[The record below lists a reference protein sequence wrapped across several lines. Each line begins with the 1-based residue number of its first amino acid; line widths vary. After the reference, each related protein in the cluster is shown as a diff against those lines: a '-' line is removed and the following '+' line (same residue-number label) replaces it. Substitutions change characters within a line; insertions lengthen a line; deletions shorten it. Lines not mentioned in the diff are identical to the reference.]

1 MNNHTLKFKNMNCY
15 ECAGKI
21 KNELLKLN
29 YISKVDI
36 DVLTQNLT
44 LEFKDNLNINQ
55 KLQEIMQL
63 CIKIEPDMS
72 FNTSKHLNETKN
84 KINYLE
90 SISFSI
96 GIILFIV
103 SFFLKESE
111 LPQTTHQTLIFKFYV
126 CFASYLLIGFNILK
140 KAVTNIKRGIIFDE
154 NTLMMIATIGALI
167 IGEFQEAVA
176 VMIFSR
182 VGEFIQ
188 NRAINKSRSSIS
200 NLMDIRP
207 DTANLEINDSIKI
220 VDPGEV
226 KIGDIIIVKPGEK
239 IPLDG
244 EIIQGISQLDT
255 KALTGEFLSKEVKT
269 GDKVISGCINI
280 TSLIKIR
287 VESEFKNSTVS
298 RILNLV
304 ESANSKKSNTE
315 NFITKFSKIYTPIVI
330 IIALIISIIPP
341 IILGYNTLS
350 EWIYRALIFLVISCP
365 CALVISIPLSF
376 FSGIGVASKNGI
388 LIKGSNYLEALN
400 NLSTIIFDKTGT
412 LTEGKFFI
420 TKVVPKNC
428 ETDELIKYSAM
439 AESFSNH
446 PIAKSI
452 VDYYNK
458 TIDQSKI
465 SEFKEIPGYGISI
478 CIDNDVII
486 SGNKKMMDKFNIN
499 VEFIDEAGTK
509 VYVAKNNTYLG
520 CILISDKIKQNSC
533 KTISELKKMNINN
546 LAMLTGDNVKTAQ
559 AIADTLKITKVY
571 SELLPDQKVKYVEE
585 LISNKTP
592 KSTLAFIGD
601 GINDAPS
608 LAIAD
613 IGISMGGIGSDAAI
627 EASDIVL
634 IDDDP
639 YKIIKAIKIAKQT
652 RIIAMQNIVLSL
664 TVKILVIVL
673 GALGLSSMWAAIL
686 SDVGVSLIVIL
697 NSVRILKKEI
707 I

>member
-21 KNELLKLN
+21 KNELLKLS

-36 DVLTQNLT
+36 DVLTQNLN
-44 LEFKDNLNINQ
+44 LEFKDTLNISQ
-55 KLQEIMQL
+55 KLQEIMEL
-63 CIKIEPDMS
+63 CIQIEPDMS
-72 FNTSKHLNETKN
+72 FNTSNHLNESKN
-84 KINYLE
+84 KINSLE
-90 SISFSI
+90 LISFSI
-96 GIILFIV
+96 GIILFII
-103 SFFLKESE
+103 SFFIKESE
-111 LPQTTHQTLIFKFYV
+111 LSQDTHQTLIFKFYV

-140 KAVTNIKRGIIFDE
+140 KAVMNIKRGIIFDE
-154 NTLMMIATIGALI
+154 NALMMIATIGALI

-188 NRAINKSRSSIS
+188 DRAINKSRSSIS
-200 NLMDIRP
+200 SLMDIRP
-207 DTANLEINDSIKI
+207 DTANLETNDSIKI
-220 VDPGEV
+220 VDPSKV
-226 KIGDIIIVKPGEK
+226 KIGDIIVVKPGEK

-244 EIIQGISQLDT
+244 EIIQGVSQLDT
-255 KALTGEFLSKEVKT
+255 KALTGEFLTKEVT
-269 GDKVISGCINI
+269 IGDKVISGCINI
-280 TSLIKIR
+280 TSLIKIK

-304 ESANSKKSNTE
+304 ENANSKKSNTE
-315 NFITKFSKIYTPIVI
+315 NFITKFSKIYTPTVI
-330 IIALIISIIPP
+330 IIAFIISTIPP

-388 LIKGSNYLEALN
+388 LIKASNHLEALN
-400 NLSTIIFDKTGT
+400 NLSTIVFDKTGT

-420 TKVVPKNC
+420 TKVIPKNC
-428 ETDELIKYSAM
+428 EIDELIKYSVM

-452 VDYYNK
+452 IDYYNK
-458 TIDQSKI
+458 PIDKLKI
-465 SEFKEIPGYGISI
+465 YKFEEIPGYGISI
-478 CIDNDVII
+478 CIDNDIII

-499 VEFIDEAGTK
+499 VDFIDESGTK

-520 CILISDKIKQNSC
+520 CILISDKIKQNSS
-533 KTISELKKMNINN
+533 KTIFELKKMNINN
-546 LAMLTGDNVKTAQ
+546 LAMLTGDNNKTAQ

-585 LISNKTP
+585 LLSNKPP

-608 LAIAD
+608 LAMAD
-613 IGISMGGIGSDAAI
+613 IGISMGSIGSDAAI

-639 YKIIKAIKIAKQT
+639 YKIVKAIKIAKQT
-652 RIIAMQNIVLSL
+652 RTIAMQNIVLSL
-664 TVKILVIVL
+664 TVKILVIIL
-673 GALGLSSMWAAIL
+673 GALGLSSMWTAIL
-686 SDVGVSLIVIL
+686 SDVGISLIVIL
-697 NSVRILKKEI
+697 NSVRILKNEI
-707 I
+707 

>member
-21 KNELLKLN
+21 KNELLKLS

-36 DVLTQNLT
+36 DVLTQNLN
-44 LEFKDNLNINQ
+44 LEFKDTSNISQ
-55 KLQEIMQL
+55 KLQEIMEL
-63 CIKIEPDMS
+63 CIQIEPDMS
-72 FNTSKHLNETKN
+72 FNTSNHLNESKN
-84 KINYLE
+84 KINSLE
-90 SISFSI
+90 LISFSI
-96 GIILFIV
+96 GIILFII
-103 SFFLKESE
+103 SFFIKESE
-111 LPQTTHQTLIFKFYV
+111 LSQDTHQTLIFKFYV

-140 KAVTNIKRGIIFDE
+140 KAVMNIKRGIIFDE

-188 NRAINKSRSSIS
+188 DRAINKSRSSIS
-200 NLMDIRP
+200 SLMDIRP
-207 DTANLEINDSIKI
+207 DTANLETNDSIKI
-220 VDPGEV
+220 VDPSKV
-226 KIGDIIIVKPGEK
+226 KIGDIIVVKPGEK

-255 KALTGEFLSKEVKT
+255 KALTGEFLTKEVT
-269 GDKVISGCINI
+269 IGDKVISGCINI
-280 TSLIKIR
+280 TSLIKIK

-304 ESANSKKSNTE
+304 ENANSKKSNTE
-315 NFITKFSKIYTPIVI
+315 NFITKFSKIYTPTVI
-330 IIALIISIIPP
+330 IIAFIISTIPP

-388 LIKGSNYLEALN
+388 LIKASNHLEALN
-400 NLSTIIFDKTGT
+400 NLSTIVFDKTGT

-420 TKVVPKNC
+420 SKVIPKNC
-428 ETDELIKYSAM
+428 EIDELIKYSVM

-452 VDYYNK
+452 IDYYNK
-458 TIDQSKI
+458 PIDKLKI
-465 SEFKEIPGYGISI
+465 YKFEEIPGYGISI
-478 CIDNDVII
+478 CIDNDIII

-499 VEFIDEAGTK
+499 VDFIDESGTK

-520 CILISDKIKQNSC
+520 CILISDKIKQNSS
-533 KTISELKKMNINN
+533 KTIFELKKMNINN
-546 LAMLTGDNVKTAQ
+546 LAMLTGDNNKTAQ

-585 LISNKTP
+585 LLSNKPP

-608 LAIAD
+608 LAMAD
-613 IGISMGGIGSDAAI
+613 IGISMGSIGSDAAI

-639 YKIIKAIKIAKQT
+639 YKIVKAIKIAKQT
-652 RIIAMQNIVLSL
+652 RTIAMQNIVLSL
-664 TVKILVIVL
+664 TVKILVIIL
-673 GALGLSSMWAAIL
+673 GALGLSSMWTAIL
-686 SDVGVSLIVIL
+686 SDVGISLIVIL
-697 NSVRILKKEI
+697 NSVRILKNEI
-707 I
+707 

>member
-21 KNELLKLN
+21 KNELLKLS

-36 DVLTQNLT
+36 DVLTQNLN
-44 LEFKDNLNINQ
+44 LEFKDTSNISQ
-55 KLQEIMQL
+55 KLQEIMEL
-63 CIKIEPDMS
+63 CIQIEPDMS
-72 FNTSKHLNETKN
+72 FNTSNHLNESKN
-84 KINYLE
+84 KINSLE
-90 SISFSI
+90 VISFSI
-96 GIILFIV
+96 GIILFII
-103 SFFLKESE
+103 SFFIKESE
-111 LPQTTHQTLIFKFYV
+111 LSQATHQTLIFKFYV

-140 KAVTNIKRGIIFDE
+140 KAVMNIKRGIIFDE
-154 NTLMMIATIGALI
+154 NALMMIATIGALI

-188 NRAINKSRSSIS
+188 DRAINKSRSSIS
-200 NLMDIRP
+200 SLMDIRP
-207 DTANLEINDSIKI
+207 DTANLETNDSIKI
-220 VDPGEV
+220 VDPSKV
-226 KIGDIIIVKPGEK
+226 KIGDIIVVKPGEK

-255 KALTGEFLSKEVKT
+255 KALTGEFLTKEVT
-269 GDKVISGCINI
+269 IGDKVISGCINI
-280 TSLIKIR
+280 TSLIKIK

-304 ESANSKKSNTE
+304 ENANSKKSNTE
-315 NFITKFSKIYTPIVI
+315 NFITKFSKIYTPTVI
-330 IIALIISIIPP
+330 IIAFIISTIPP

-388 LIKGSNYLEALN
+388 LIKASNHLEALN
-400 NLSTIIFDKTGT
+400 NLSTIVFDKTGT

-420 TKVVPKNC
+420 SKVIPKNC
-428 ETDELIKYSAM
+428 EIDELIKYSVM

-452 VDYYNK
+452 IDYYNK
-458 TIDQSKI
+458 PIDKLKI
-465 SEFKEIPGYGISI
+465 YKFEEIPGYGISI
-478 CIDNDVII
+478 CIDNDIII

-499 VEFIDEAGTK
+499 VDFIDESGTK

-520 CILISDKIKQNSC
+520 CILISDKIKQNSS
-533 KTISELKKMNINN
+533 KTIFELKKMNINN
-546 LAMLTGDNVKTAQ
+546 LAMLTGDNNKTAQ

-585 LISNKTP
+585 LLSNKPP

-608 LAIAD
+608 LAMAD
-613 IGISMGGIGSDAAI
+613 IGISMGSIGSDAVI

-639 YKIIKAIKIAKQT
+639 YKIVKAIKIAKQT
-652 RIIAMQNIVLSL
+652 RTIAMQNIVLSL
-664 TVKILVIVL
+664 TVKILVIIL
-673 GALGLSSMWAAIL
+673 GALGLSSMWTAIL
-686 SDVGVSLIVIL
+686 SDVGISLIVIL
-697 NSVRILKKEI
+697 NSVRILKNEI
-707 I
+707 

>member
-21 KNELLKLN
+21 KNELLKLS

-36 DVLTQNLT
+36 DVLTQNLN
-44 LEFKDNLNINQ
+44 LEFKDTSNISQ
-55 KLQEIMQL
+55 KLQEIMEL
-63 CIKIEPDMS
+63 CIQIEPDMS
-72 FNTSKHLNETKN
+72 FNTSNHLNESKN
-84 KINYLE
+84 KINSLE
-90 SISFSI
+90 VISFSI
-96 GIILFIV
+96 GIILFII
-103 SFFLKESE
+103 SFFIKESE
-111 LPQTTHQTLIFKFYV
+111 LSQATHQTLIFKFYV

-140 KAVTNIKRGIIFDE
+140 KAVMNIKRGIIFDE
-154 NTLMMIATIGALI
+154 NALMMIATIGALI

-188 NRAINKSRSSIS
+188 DRAINKSRSSIS
-200 NLMDIRP
+200 SLMDIRP
-207 DTANLEINDSIKI
+207 DTANLETNDSIKI
-220 VDPGEV
+220 VDPSKV
-226 KIGDIIIVKPGEK
+226 KIGDIIVVKPGEK

-255 KALTGEFLSKEVKT
+255 KALTGEFLTKEVT
-269 GDKVISGCINI
+269 IGDKVISGCINI
-280 TSLIKIR
+280 TSLIKIK

-304 ESANSKKSNTE
+304 ENANSKKSNTE
-315 NFITKFSKIYTPIVI
+315 NFITKFSKIYTPTVI
-330 IIALIISIIPP
+330 IIAFIISTIPP

-388 LIKGSNYLEALN
+388 LIKASNHLEALN
-400 NLSTIIFDKTGT
+400 NLSTIVFDKTGT

-420 TKVVPKNC
+420 SKVIPKNC
-428 ETDELIKYSAM
+428 EIDELIKYSVM

-452 VDYYNK
+452 IDYYNK
-458 TIDQSKI
+458 PIDKLKI
-465 SEFKEIPGYGISI
+465 YKFEEIPGYGISI
-478 CIDNDVII
+478 CIDNDIII

-499 VEFIDEAGTK
+499 VDFIDESGTK

-520 CILISDKIKQNSC
+520 CILISDKIKQNSS
-533 KTISELKKMNINN
+533 KTIFELKKMNINN
-546 LAMLTGDNVKTAQ
+546 LAMLTGDNNKTAQ

-585 LISNKTP
+585 LLSNKPP

-608 LAIAD
+608 LAMAD
-613 IGISMGGIGSDAAI
+613 IGISMGSIGSDAAI

-639 YKIIKAIKIAKQT
+639 YKIVKAIKIAKQT
-652 RIIAMQNIVLSL
+652 RTIAMQNIVLSL
-664 TVKILVIVL
+664 TVKILVIIL
-673 GALGLSSMWAAIL
+673 GALGLSSMWTAIL
-686 SDVGVSLIVIL
+686 SDVGISLIVIL
-697 NSVRILKKEI
+697 NSVRILKNEI
-707 I
+707 

>member
-21 KNELLKLN
+21 KNELLKLS

-36 DVLTQNLT
+36 DVLTQNLN
-44 LEFKDNLNINQ
+44 LEFKDTSNISQ
-55 KLQEIMQL
+55 KLQEIMEL
-63 CIKIEPDMS
+63 CIQIEPDMS
-72 FNTSKHLNETKN
+72 FNTSNHLNESKN
-84 KINYLE
+84 KINSLE
-90 SISFSI
+90 LISFSI
-96 GIILFIV
+96 GIILFII
-103 SFFLKESE
+103 SFFIKESE
-111 LPQTTHQTLIFKFYV
+111 LSQDTHQTLIFKFYV

-140 KAVTNIKRGIIFDE
+140 KAVMNIKRGIIFDE
-154 NTLMMIATIGALI
+154 NALMMIATIGALI

-188 NRAINKSRSSIS
+188 DRAINKSRSSIS
-200 NLMDIRP
+200 SLMDIRP
-207 DTANLEINDSIKI
+207 DTANLETNDSIKI
-220 VDPGEV
+220 VDPSKV
-226 KIGDIIIVKPGEK
+226 KIGDIIVVKPGEK

-244 EIIQGISQLDT
+244 EIIQGVSQLDT
-255 KALTGEFLSKEVKT
+255 KALTGEFLTKEVT
-269 GDKVISGCINI
+269 IGDKVISGCINI
-280 TSLIKIR
+280 TSLIKIK

-304 ESANSKKSNTE
+304 ENANSKKSNTE
-315 NFITKFSKIYTPIVI
+315 NFITKFSKIYTPTVI
-330 IIALIISIIPP
+330 IIAFIISTIPP

-388 LIKGSNYLEALN
+388 LIKASNHLEALN
-400 NLSTIIFDKTGT
+400 NLSTIVFDKTGT

-420 TKVVPKNC
+420 TKVIPKNC
-428 ETDELIKYSAM
+428 EIDELIKYSVM

-452 VDYYNK
+452 IDYYNK
-458 TIDQSKI
+458 PIDKLKI
-465 SEFKEIPGYGISI
+465 YKFEEIPGYGISI
-478 CIDNDVII
+478 CIDNDIII

-499 VEFIDEAGTK
+499 VDFIDESGTK

-520 CILISDKIKQNSC
+520 CILISDKIKQNSS
-533 KTISELKKMNINN
+533 KTIFELKKMNINN
-546 LAMLTGDNVKTAQ
+546 LAMLTGDNNKTAQ

-585 LISNKTP
+585 LLSNKPP

-608 LAIAD
+608 LAMAD
-613 IGISMGGIGSDAAI
+613 IGISMGSIGSDAAI

-639 YKIIKAIKIAKQT
+639 YKIVKAIKIAKQT
-652 RIIAMQNIVLSL
+652 RTIAMQNIVLSL
-664 TVKILVIVL
+664 TVKILVIIL
-673 GALGLSSMWAAIL
+673 GALGLSSMWTAIL
-686 SDVGVSLIVIL
+686 SDVGISLVVIL
-697 NSVRILKKEI
+697 NSVRILKNEI
-707 I
+707 

>member
-21 KNELLKLN
+21 KNELLKLS

-36 DVLTQNLT
+36 DVLTQNLN
-44 LEFKDNLNINQ
+44 LEFKDTLNINQ
-55 KLQEIMQL
+55 KLQEIMKL
-63 CIKIEPDMS
+63 CIQIEPDMS
-72 FNTSKHLNETKN
+72 FNTSNHLNESKN
-84 KINYLE
+84 KINSLE
-90 SISFSI
+90 VISFSI
-96 GIILFIV
+96 GIILFII
-103 SFFLKESE
+103 SFFIKESE
-111 LPQTTHQTLIFKFYV
+111 LSQATHQTLIFKFYV

-140 KAVTNIKRGIIFDE
+140 KAVMNIKRGIIFDE
-154 NTLMMIATIGALI
+154 NALMMIATIGALI

-188 NRAINKSRSSIS
+188 DRAINKSRSSIS
-200 NLMDIRP
+200 SLMDIRP
-207 DTANLEINDSIKI
+207 DTANLETNDSIKI
-220 VDPGEV
+220 VDPSKV
-226 KIGDIIIVKPGEK
+226 KIGDIIVVKPGEK

-255 KALTGEFLSKEVKT
+255 KALTGEFLTKEVT
-269 GDKVISGCINI
+269 IGDKVISGCINI
-280 TSLIKIR
+280 TSLIKIK

-304 ESANSKKSNTE
+304 ENANSKKSNTE
-315 NFITKFSKIYTPIVI
+315 NFITKFSKIYTPTVI
-330 IIALIISIIPP
+330 IIAFIISTIPP

-388 LIKGSNYLEALN
+388 LIKASNHLEALN
-400 NLSTIIFDKTGT
+400 NLSTIVFDKTGT

-420 TKVVPKNC
+420 TKVIPKNC
-428 ETDELIKYSAM
+428 EIDELIKYSVM

-452 VDYYNK
+452 IDYYNK
-458 TIDQSKI
+458 PIDKLKI
-465 SEFKEIPGYGISI
+465 YKFEEIPGYGISI
-478 CIDNDVII
+478 CIDNDIII

-499 VEFIDEAGTK
+499 VDFIDESGTK

-520 CILISDKIKQNSC
+520 CILISDKIKQNSS
-533 KTISELKKMNINN
+533 KTIFELKKMNINN
-546 LAMLTGDNVKTAQ
+546 LAMLTGDNNKTAQ

-585 LISNKTP
+585 LLSNKPP

-608 LAIAD
+608 LAMAD
-613 IGISMGGIGSDAAI
+613 IGISMGSIGSDAAI

-639 YKIIKAIKIAKQT
+639 YKIVKAIKIAKQT
-652 RIIAMQNIVLSL
+652 RTIAMQNIVLSL
-664 TVKILVIVL
+664 TVKILVIIL
-673 GALGLSSMWAAIL
+673 GALGLSSMWTAIL
-686 SDVGVSLIVIL
+686 SDVGISLVVIL
-697 NSVRILKKEI
+697 NSVRILKNEI
-707 I
+707 

>member
-1 MNNHTLKFKNMNCY
+1 MNYNHTLKFKNMNCY
-15 ECAGKI
+15 DCADKI
-21 KNELLKLN
+21 KTRLLKLN
-29 YISKVDI
+29 YISNVDI
-36 DVLTQNLT
+36 DVL
-44 LEFKDNLNINQ
+44 NQ
-55 KLQEIMQL
+55 KLNLEFIDDLNTQQRLEEIMEL
-63 CIKIEPDMS
+63 CVNIEPDIN
-72 FNTSKHLNETKN
+72 FVDSKNSNKSMN
-84 KINYLE
+84 KINYKQAIAFLIGVTLFV
-90 SISFSI
+90 ISF
-96 GIILFIV
+96 FITG
-103 SFFLKESE
+103 SGPL
-111 LPQTTHQTLIFKFYV
+111 KFYV
-126 CFASYLLIGFNILK
+126 CLISYLLIGFEILK
-140 KAVTNIKRGIIFDE
+140 KAIINIKKGIIFDE
-154 NTLMMIATIGALI
+154 NTLMMIATIGAFVI
-167 IGEFQEAVA
+167 KEFQEGIAVI
-176 VMIFSR
+176 IFSR

-188 NRAINKSRSSIS
+188 DIAINKSRSSIS

-207 DTANLEINDSIKI
+207 DTANLETSDSIKI
-220 VDPGEV
+220 VDPNEV
-226 KIGDIIIVKPGEK
+226 KIGDVIVVKPGEK

-244 EIIQGISQLDT
+244 EIIQGESQLDT
-255 KALTGEFLSKEVKT
+255 KALTGEFLSKEVRI

-280 TSLIKIR
+280 SSLIKIK
-287 VESEFKNSTVS
+287 VESEFKNSTIS

-304 ESANSKKSNTE
+304 ESATSKKSNTE

-330 IIALIISIIPP
+330 VIALIIAIIPP
-341 IILGYNTLS
+341 FILGYNTMS
-350 EWIYRALIFLVISCP
+350 TWIYRALIFLVISCP

-400 NLSTIIFDKTGT
+400 NLSTLVFDKTGT
-412 LTEGKFFI
+412 VTEGKFFI
-420 TKVVPKNC
+420 TKIIPEDCK
-428 ETDELIKYSAM
+428 TDELLKYAAM

-452 VDYYNK
+452 VNHYNYP
-458 TIDQSKI
+458 IDQSKI
-465 SEFKEIPGYGISI
+465 SKFEEIAGYGISI
-478 CIDNDVII
+478 CIDGDTII

-499 VEFIDEAGTK
+499 IKSTDEPGTK

-520 CILISDKIKQNSC
+520 YILISDKIKENSA
-533 KTISELKKMNINN
+533 KTITELKDMNVNK
-546 LAMLTGDNVKTAQ
+546 LVMLTGDNKKTAHY
-559 AIADTLKITKVY
+559 IAETLKIPEVY
-571 SELLPDQKVKYVEE
+571 SELLPDQKVKYVED
-585 LISNKTP
+585 LISNKPP

-639 YKIIKAIKIAKQT
+639 YKIIKAMKIAKQT
-652 RIIAMQNIVLSL
+652 RKIATQNIVLSL
-664 TVKILVIVL
+664 SVKTLVIIL

-707 I
+707 

>member
-21 KNELLKLN
+21 KNELLKLS

-36 DVLTQNLT
+36 DALTQNLN
-44 LEFKDNLNINQ
+44 LEFKDTSNISQ
-55 KLQEIMQL
+55 KLQEIMEL
-63 CIKIEPDMS
+63 CIQIEPDMS
-72 FNTSKHLNETKN
+72 FNTSNHLNESKN
-84 KINYLE
+84 KINSLE
-90 SISFSI
+90 VISFSI
-96 GIILFIV
+96 GIILFII
-103 SFFLKESE
+103 SFFIKESE
-111 LPQTTHQTLIFKFYV
+111 LSQATHQTLIFKFYV

-140 KAVTNIKRGIIFDE
+140 KAVMNIKRGIIFDE
-154 NTLMMIATIGALI
+154 NALMMIATIGALI

-188 NRAINKSRSSIS
+188 DRAINKSRSSIS
-200 NLMDIRP
+200 SLMDIRP
-207 DTANLEINDSIKI
+207 DTANLETNDSIKI
-220 VDPGEV
+220 VDPSKV
-226 KIGDIIIVKPGEK
+226 KIGDIIVVKPGEK

-255 KALTGEFLSKEVKT
+255 KALTGEFLTKEVT
-269 GDKVISGCINI
+269 IGDKVISGCINI
-280 TSLIKIR
+280 TSLIKIK

-304 ESANSKKSNTE
+304 ENANSKKSNTE
-315 NFITKFSKIYTPIVI
+315 NFITKFSKIYTPTVI
-330 IIALIISIIPP
+330 IIAFIISTIPP

-388 LIKGSNYLEALN
+388 LIKASNHLEALN
-400 NLSTIIFDKTGT
+400 NLSTIVFDKTGT

-420 TKVVPKNC
+420 SKVIPKNC
-428 ETDELIKYSAM
+428 EIDELIKYSVM

-452 VDYYNK
+452 IDYYNK
-458 TIDQSKI
+458 PIDKLKI
-465 SEFKEIPGYGISI
+465 YKFEEIPGYGISI
-478 CIDNDVII
+478 CIDNDIII

-499 VEFIDEAGTK
+499 VDFIDESGTK

-520 CILISDKIKQNSC
+520 CILISDKIKQNSS
-533 KTISELKKMNINN
+533 KTIFELKKMNINN
-546 LAMLTGDNVKTAQ
+546 LAMLTGDNNKTAQ

-585 LISNKTP
+585 LLSNKPP

-608 LAIAD
+608 LAMAD
-613 IGISMGGIGSDAAI
+613 IGISMGSIGSDAAI

-639 YKIIKAIKIAKQT
+639 YKIVKAIKIAKQT
-652 RIIAMQNIVLSL
+652 RTIAMQNIVLSL
-664 TVKILVIVL
+664 TVKILVIIL
-673 GALGLSSMWAAIL
+673 GALGLSSMWTAIL
-686 SDVGVSLIVIL
+686 SDVGISLIVIL
-697 NSVRILKKEI
+697 NSVRILKNEI
-707 I
+707 

>member
-21 KNELLKLN
+21 KNELLKLS

-36 DVLTQNLT
+36 DVLTQNLN
-44 LEFKDNLNINQ
+44 LEFKDTLNISQ
-55 KLQEIMQL
+55 KLQEIMEL
-63 CIKIEPDMS
+63 CIQIEPDMS
-72 FNTSKHLNETKN
+72 FNTSNHLNESKN
-84 KINYLE
+84 KINSLE
-90 SISFSI
+90 LISFSI
-96 GIILFIV
+96 GIILFII
-103 SFFLKESE
+103 SFFIKESE
-111 LPQTTHQTLIFKFYV
+111 LSQDTHQTLIFKFYV
-126 CFASYLLIGFNILK
+126 CFASYLLIGFNIFK
-140 KAVTNIKRGIIFDE
+140 KAVMNIKRGIIFDE
-154 NTLMMIATIGALI
+154 NALMMIATIGALI

-188 NRAINKSRSSIS
+188 DRAINKSRSSIS
-200 NLMDIRP
+200 SLMDIRP
-207 DTANLEINDSIKI
+207 DTANLETNDSIKI
-220 VDPGEV
+220 VDPSKV
-226 KIGDIIIVKPGEK
+226 KIGDIIVVKPGEK

-244 EIIQGISQLDT
+244 EIIQGVSQLDT
-255 KALTGEFLSKEVKT
+255 KALTGEFLTKEVT
-269 GDKVISGCINI
+269 IGDKVISGCINI
-280 TSLIKIR
+280 TSLIKIK

-304 ESANSKKSNTE
+304 ENANSKKSNTE
-315 NFITKFSKIYTPIVI
+315 NFITKFSKIYTPTVI
-330 IIALIISIIPP
+330 IIAFIISTIPP

-388 LIKGSNYLEALN
+388 LIKASNHLEALN
-400 NLSTIIFDKTGT
+400 NLSTIVFDKTGT

-420 TKVVPKNC
+420 TKVIPKNC
-428 ETDELIKYSAM
+428 EIDELIKYFVM

-452 VDYYNK
+452 IDYYNK
-458 TIDQSKI
+458 PIDKLKI
-465 SEFKEIPGYGISI
+465 YKFEEIPGYGISI
-478 CIDNDVII
+478 CIDNDIII

-499 VEFIDEAGTK
+499 VDFIDESGTK

-520 CILISDKIKQNSC
+520 CILISDKIKQNSS
-533 KTISELKKMNINN
+533 KTIFELKKMNINN
-546 LAMLTGDNVKTAQ
+546 LAMLTGDNNKTAQ

-585 LISNKTP
+585 LLSNKPP

-608 LAIAD
+608 LAMAD
-613 IGISMGGIGSDAAI
+613 IGISMGSIGSDAAI

-639 YKIIKAIKIAKQT
+639 YKIVKAIKIAKQT
-652 RIIAMQNIVLSL
+652 RTIAMQNIVLSL
-664 TVKILVIVL
+664 TVKILVIIL
-673 GALGLSSMWAAIL
+673 GALGLSSMWTAIL
-686 SDVGVSLIVIL
+686 SDVGISLIVIL
-697 NSVRILKKEI
+697 NSVRILKNEI
-707 I
+707 

>member
-21 KNELLKLN
+21 KNELLKLS

-36 DVLTQNLT
+36 DVLTQNLN
-44 LEFKDNLNINQ
+44 LEFKDTLNINQ
-55 KLQEIMQL
+55 KLQEIMKL
-63 CIKIEPDMS
+63 CIQIEPDMS
-72 FNTSKHLNETKN
+72 FNTSNHLNESKN
-84 KINYLE
+84 KINSLE
-90 SISFSI
+90 VISFSI
-96 GIILFIV
+96 GIILFII
-103 SFFLKESE
+103 SFFIKESE
-111 LPQTTHQTLIFKFYV
+111 LSQATHQTLIFKFYV

-140 KAVTNIKRGIIFDE
+140 KAVMNIKRGIIFDE
-154 NTLMMIATIGALI
+154 NALMMIATIGALI

-188 NRAINKSRSSIS
+188 DRAINKSRSSIS
-200 NLMDIRP
+200 SLMDIRP
-207 DTANLEINDSIKI
+207 DTANLETNDSIKI
-220 VDPGEV
+220 VDPSKV
-226 KIGDIIIVKPGEK
+226 KIGDIIVVKPGEK

-255 KALTGEFLSKEVKT
+255 KALTGEFLTKEVT
-269 GDKVISGCINI
+269 IGDKVISGCINI
-280 TSLIKIR
+280 TSLIKIK

-304 ESANSKKSNTE
+304 ENANSKKSNTE
-315 NFITKFSKIYTPIVI
+315 NFITKFSKIYTPTVI
-330 IIALIISIIPP
+330 IIAFIISTIPP

-388 LIKGSNYLEALN
+388 LIKASNHLEALN
-400 NLSTIIFDKTGT
+400 NLSTIVFDKTGT

-420 TKVVPKNC
+420 TKVIPKNC
-428 ETDELIKYSAM
+428 EIDELIKYSVM

-452 VDYYNK
+452 IDYYNK
-458 TIDQSKI
+458 PIDKLKI
-465 SEFKEIPGYGISI
+465 YKFEEIPGYGISI
-478 CIDNDVII
+478 CIDNDIII

-499 VEFIDEAGTK
+499 VDFIDESGTK

-520 CILISDKIKQNSC
+520 CILISDKIKQNSS
-533 KTISELKKMNINN
+533 KTIFELKKMNINN
-546 LAMLTGDNVKTAQ
+546 LAMLTGDNNKTAQ

-585 LISNKTP
+585 LLSNKPP

-608 LAIAD
+608 LAMAD
-613 IGISMGGIGSDAAI
+613 IGISMGSIGSDAAI

-639 YKIIKAIKIAKQT
+639 YKIVKAIKIAKQT
-652 RIIAMQNIVLSL
+652 RTIAMQNIVLSL
-664 TVKILVIVL
+664 TVKILVIIL
-673 GALGLSSMWAAIL
+673 GALGLSSMWTAIL
-686 SDVGVSLIVIL
+686 
-697 NSVRILKKEI
+697 
-707 I
+707 

>member
-21 KNELLKLN
+21 KNELLKLS

-36 DVLTQNLT
+36 DVLTQNLN
-44 LEFKDNLNINQ
+44 LEFKDTLNINQ
-55 KLQEIMQL
+55 KLQEIMKL
-63 CIKIEPDMS
+63 CIQIEPDMS
-72 FNTSKHLNETKN
+72 FNTSNHLNESKN
-84 KINYLE
+84 KINSLE
-90 SISFSI
+90 VISFSI
-96 GIILFIV
+96 GIILFII
-103 SFFLKESE
+103 SFFIKESE
-111 LPQTTHQTLIFKFYV
+111 LSQATHQTLIFKFYV

-140 KAVTNIKRGIIFDE
+140 KAVMNIKRGIIFDE
-154 NTLMMIATIGALI
+154 NALMMIATIGALI

-188 NRAINKSRSSIS
+188 DRAINKSRSSIS
-200 NLMDIRP
+200 SLMDIRP
-207 DTANLEINDSIKI
+207 DTANLETNDSIKI
-220 VDPGEV
+220 VDPSKV
-226 KIGDIIIVKPGEK
+226 KIGDIIVVKPGEK

-244 EIIQGISQLDT
+244 EIIQGVSQLDT
-255 KALTGEFLSKEVKT
+255 KALTGEFLTKEVT
-269 GDKVISGCINI
+269 IGDKVISGCINI
-280 TSLIKIR
+280 TSLIKIK

-304 ESANSKKSNTE
+304 ENANSKKSNTE
-315 NFITKFSKIYTPIVI
+315 NFITKFSKIYTPTVI
-330 IIALIISIIPP
+330 IIAFIISTIPP

-388 LIKGSNYLEALN
+388 LIKASNHLEALN
-400 NLSTIIFDKTGT
+400 NLSTIVFDKTGT

-420 TKVVPKNC
+420 TKVIPKNC
-428 ETDELIKYSAM
+428 EIDELIKYSVM

-452 VDYYNK
+452 IDYYNK
-458 TIDQSKI
+458 PIDKLKI
-465 SEFKEIPGYGISI
+465 YKFEEIPGYGISI
-478 CIDNDVII
+478 CIDNDIII

-499 VEFIDEAGTK
+499 VDFIDESGTK

-520 CILISDKIKQNSC
+520 CILISDKIKQNSS
-533 KTISELKKMNINN
+533 KTIFELKKMNINN
-546 LAMLTGDNVKTAQ
+546 LAMLTGDNNKTAQ

-585 LISNKTP
+585 LLSNKPP

-608 LAIAD
+608 LAMAD
-613 IGISMGGIGSDAAI
+613 IGISMGSIGSDAAI

-639 YKIIKAIKIAKQT
+639 YKIVKAIKIAKQT
-652 RIIAMQNIVLSL
+652 RTIAMQNIVLSL
-664 TVKILVIVL
+664 TVKILVIIL
-673 GALGLSSMWAAIL
+673 GALGLSSMWTAIL
-686 SDVGVSLIVIL
+686 SDVGISLVVIL
-697 NSVRILKKEI
+697 NSVRILKNEI
-707 I
+707 

>member
-1 MNNHTLKFKNMNCY
+1 MNCY

-21 KNELLKLN
+21 KNELLKLS

-36 DVLTQNLT
+36 DVLTQNLN
-44 LEFKDNLNINQ
+44 LEFKDTLNINQ
-55 KLQEIMQL
+55 KLQEIMKL
-63 CIKIEPDMS
+63 CIQIEPDMS
-72 FNTSKHLNETKN
+72 FNTSNHLNESKN
-84 KINYLE
+84 KINSLE
-90 SISFSI
+90 VISFSI
-96 GIILFIV
+96 GIILFII
-103 SFFLKESE
+103 SFFIKESE
-111 LPQTTHQTLIFKFYV
+111 LSQATHQTLIFKFYV

-140 KAVTNIKRGIIFDE
+140 KAVMNIKRGIIFDE
-154 NTLMMIATIGALI
+154 NALMMIATIGALI

-188 NRAINKSRSSIS
+188 DRAINKSRSSIS
-200 NLMDIRP
+200 SLMDIRP
-207 DTANLEINDSIKI
+207 DTANLETNDSIKI
-220 VDPGEV
+220 VDPSKV
-226 KIGDIIIVKPGEK
+226 KIGDIIVVKPGEK

-255 KALTGEFLSKEVKT
+255 KALTGEFLTKEVT
-269 GDKVISGCINI
+269 IGDKVISGCINI
-280 TSLIKIR
+280 TSLIKIK

-304 ESANSKKSNTE
+304 ENANSKKSNTE
-315 NFITKFSKIYTPIVI
+315 NFITKFSKIYTPTVI
-330 IIALIISIIPP
+330 IIAFIISTIPP

-388 LIKGSNYLEALN
+388 LIKASNHLEALN
-400 NLSTIIFDKTGT
+400 NLSTIVFDKTGT

-420 TKVVPKNC
+420 TKVIPKNC
-428 ETDELIKYSAM
+428 EIDELIKYSVM

-452 VDYYNK
+452 IDYYNK
-458 TIDQSKI
+458 PIDKLKI
-465 SEFKEIPGYGISI
+465 YKFEEIPGYGISI
-478 CIDNDVII
+478 CIDNDIII

-499 VEFIDEAGTK
+499 VDFIDESGTK

-520 CILISDKIKQNSC
+520 CILISDKIKQNSS
-533 KTISELKKMNINN
+533 KTIFELKKMNINN
-546 LAMLTGDNVKTAQ
+546 LAMLTGDNNKTAQ

-585 LISNKTP
+585 LLSNKPP

-608 LAIAD
+608 LAMAD
-613 IGISMGGIGSDAAI
+613 IGISMGSIGSDAAI

-639 YKIIKAIKIAKQT
+639 YKIVKAIKIAKQT
-652 RIIAMQNIVLSL
+652 RTIAMQNIVLSL
-664 TVKILVIVL
+664 TVKILVIIL
-673 GALGLSSMWAAIL
+673 GALGLSSMWTAIL
-686 SDVGVSLIVIL
+686 SDVGISLIVIL
-697 NSVRILKKEI
+697 NSVRILKNEI
-707 I
+707 

>member
-21 KNELLKLN
+21 KNELLKLS

-36 DVLTQNLT
+36 DVLTQNLN
-44 LEFKDNLNINQ
+44 LEFKDTLNINQ
-55 KLQEIMQL
+55 KLQEIMKL
-63 CIKIEPDMS
+63 CIQIEPDMS
-72 FNTSKHLNETKN
+72 FNTSNHLNESKN
-84 KINYLE
+84 KINSLE
-90 SISFSI
+90 VISFSI
-96 GIILFIV
+96 GIILFII
-103 SFFLKESE
+103 SFFIKESE
-111 LPQTTHQTLIFKFYV
+111 LSQATHQTLIFKFYV

-140 KAVTNIKRGIIFDE
+140 KAVMNIKRGIIFDE
-154 NTLMMIATIGALI
+154 NALMMIATIGALI

-188 NRAINKSRSSIS
+188 DRAINKSRSSIS
-200 NLMDIRP
+200 SLMDIRP
-207 DTANLEINDSIKI
+207 DTANLETNDSIKI
-220 VDPGEV
+220 VDPSKV
-226 KIGDIIIVKPGEK
+226 KIGDIIVVKPGEK

-255 KALTGEFLSKEVKT
+255 KALTGEFLTKEVT
-269 GDKVISGCINI
+269 IGDKVISGCINI
-280 TSLIKIR
+280 TSLIKIK

-304 ESANSKKSNTE
+304 ENANSKKSNTE
-315 NFITKFSKIYTPIVI
+315 NFITKFSKIYTPTVI
-330 IIALIISIIPP
+330 IIAFIISTIPP

-388 LIKGSNYLEALN
+388 LIKASNHLEALN
-400 NLSTIIFDKTGT
+400 NLSTIVFDKTGT

-420 TKVVPKNC
+420 SKVIPKNC
-428 ETDELIKYSAM
+428 EIDELIKYSVM

-452 VDYYNK
+452 IDYYNK
-458 TIDQSKI
+458 PIDKLKI
-465 SEFKEIPGYGISI
+465 YKFEEIPGYGISI
-478 CIDNDVII
+478 CIDNDIII

-499 VEFIDEAGTK
+499 VDFIDESGTK

-520 CILISDKIKQNSC
+520 CILISDKIKQNSS
-533 KTISELKKMNINN
+533 KTIFELKKMNINN
-546 LAMLTGDNVKTAQ
+546 LAMLTGDNNKTAQ

-585 LISNKTP
+585 LLSNKPP

-608 LAIAD
+608 LAMAD
-613 IGISMGGIGSDAAI
+613 IGISMGSIGSDAAI

-639 YKIIKAIKIAKQT
+639 YKIVKAIKIAKQT
-652 RIIAMQNIVLSL
+652 RTIAMQNIVLSL
-664 TVKILVIVL
+664 TVKILVIIL
-673 GALGLSSMWAAIL
+673 GALGLSSMWTAIL
-686 SDVGVSLIVIL
+686 SDVGISLIVIL
-697 NSVRILKKEI
+697 NSVRILKNEI
-707 I
+707 

>member
-21 KNELLKLN
+21 KNELLKLS

-36 DVLTQNLT
+36 DVLTQNLN
-44 LEFKDNLNINQ
+44 LEFKDTLNISQ
-55 KLQEIMQL
+55 KLQEIMEL
-63 CIKIEPDMS
+63 CIQIEPDMS
-72 FNTSKHLNETKN
+72 FNTSNHLNESKN
-84 KINYLE
+84 KINSLE
-90 SISFSI
+90 LISFSI
-96 GIILFIV
+96 GIILFII
-103 SFFLKESE
+103 SFFIKESE
-111 LPQTTHQTLIFKFYV
+111 LSQATHQTLIFKFYV

-140 KAVTNIKRGIIFDE
+140 KAVMNIKRGIIFDE
-154 NTLMMIATIGALI
+154 NALMMIATIGALI

-188 NRAINKSRSSIS
+188 DRAINKSRSSIS
-200 NLMDIRP
+200 SLMDIRP
-207 DTANLEINDSIKI
+207 DTANLETNDSIKI
-220 VDPGEV
+220 VDPSKV
-226 KIGDIIIVKPGEK
+226 KIGDIIVVKPGEK

-255 KALTGEFLSKEVKT
+255 KALTGEFLTKEVT
-269 GDKVISGCINI
+269 IGDKVISGCINI
-280 TSLIKIR
+280 TSLIKIK

-304 ESANSKKSNTE
+304 ENANSKKSNTE
-315 NFITKFSKIYTPIVI
+315 NFITKFSKIYTPTVI
-330 IIALIISIIPP
+330 IIAFIISTIPP

-388 LIKGSNYLEALN
+388 LIKASNHLEALN
-400 NLSTIIFDKTGT
+400 NLSTIVFDKTGT

-420 TKVVPKNC
+420 SKVIPKNC
-428 ETDELIKYSAM
+428 EIDELIKYSVM

-452 VDYYNK
+452 IDYYNK
-458 TIDQSKI
+458 PIDKLKI
-465 SEFKEIPGYGISI
+465 YKFEEIPGYGISI
-478 CIDNDVII
+478 CIDNDIII

-499 VEFIDEAGTK
+499 VDFIDESGTK

-520 CILISDKIKQNSC
+520 CILISDKIKQNSS
-533 KTISELKKMNINN
+533 KTIFELKKMNINN
-546 LAMLTGDNVKTAQ
+546 LAMLTGDNNKTAQ

-585 LISNKTP
+585 LLSNKPP

-608 LAIAD
+608 LAMAD
-613 IGISMGGIGSDAAI
+613 IGISMGSIGSDAAI

-639 YKIIKAIKIAKQT
+639 YKIVKAIKIAKQT
-652 RIIAMQNIVLSL
+652 RTIAMQNIVLSL
-664 TVKILVIVL
+664 TVKILVIIL
-673 GALGLSSMWAAIL
+673 GALGLSSMWTAIL
-686 SDVGVSLIVIL
+686 SDVGISLVVIL
-697 NSVRILKKEI
+697 NSVRILKNEI
-707 I
+707 

>member
-21 KNELLKLN
+21 KNELLKLS

-36 DVLTQNLT
+36 DVLTQNLN
-44 LEFKDNLNINQ
+44 LEFKDTLNISQ
-55 KLQEIMQL
+55 KLQEIMEL
-63 CIKIEPDMS
+63 CIQIEPDMS
-72 FNTSKHLNETKN
+72 FNTSNHLNESKN
-84 KINYLE
+84 KINSLE
-90 SISFSI
+90 LISFSI
-96 GIILFIV
+96 GIILFII
-103 SFFLKESE
+103 SFFIKESE
-111 LPQTTHQTLIFKFYV
+111 LSQDTHQTLIFKFYV

-140 KAVTNIKRGIIFDE
+140 KAVMNIKRGIIFDE

-167 IGEFQEAVA
+167 IREFQEAVA

-188 NRAINKSRSSIS
+188 DRAINKSRSSIS
-200 NLMDIRP
+200 SLMDIRP
-207 DTANLEINDSIKI
+207 DTANLETNDSIKI
-220 VDPGEV
+220 VDPSKV
-226 KIGDIIIVKPGEK
+226 KIGDIIVVKPGEK

-244 EIIQGISQLDT
+244 EIIQGVSQLDT
-255 KALTGEFLSKEVKT
+255 KALTGEFLTKEVT
-269 GDKVISGCINI
+269 IGDKVISGCINI
-280 TSLIKIR
+280 TSLIKIK

-304 ESANSKKSNTE
+304 ENANSKKSNTE
-315 NFITKFSKIYTPIVI
+315 NFITKFSKIYTPTVI
-330 IIALIISIIPP
+330 IIAFIISTIPP

-388 LIKGSNYLEALN
+388 LIKASNHLEALN
-400 NLSTIIFDKTGT
+400 NLSTIVFDKTGT

-420 TKVVPKNC
+420 TKVIPKNC
-428 ETDELIKYSAM
+428 EIDELIKYSVM

-452 VDYYNK
+452 IDYYNK
-458 TIDQSKI
+458 PIDKLKI
-465 SEFKEIPGYGISI
+465 YKFEEIPGYGISI
-478 CIDNDVII
+478 CIDNDIII

-499 VEFIDEAGTK
+499 VDFIDESGTK

-520 CILISDKIKQNSC
+520 CILISDKIKQNSS
-533 KTISELKKMNINN
+533 KTIFELKKMNINN
-546 LAMLTGDNVKTAQ
+546 LAMLTGDNNKTAQ

-585 LISNKTP
+585 LLSNKPP

-608 LAIAD
+608 LAMAD
-613 IGISMGGIGSDAAI
+613 IGISMGSIGSDAAI

-639 YKIIKAIKIAKQT
+639 YKIVKAIKIAKQT
-652 RIIAMQNIVLSL
+652 RTIAMQNIVLSL
-664 TVKILVIVL
+664 TVKILVIIL
-673 GALGLSSMWAAIL
+673 GALGLSSMWTAIL
-686 SDVGVSLIVIL
+686 SDVGISLIVIL
-697 NSVRILKKEI
+697 NSVRILKNEI
-707 I
+707 

>member
-21 KNELLKLN
+21 KNELLKLS

-36 DVLTQNLT
+36 DVLTQNLN
-44 LEFKDNLNINQ
+44 LEFKDTLNINQ
-55 KLQEIMQL
+55 KLQEIMKL
-63 CIKIEPDMS
+63 CIQIEPDMS
-72 FNTSKHLNETKN
+72 FNTSNHLNESKN
-84 KINYLE
+84 KINSLE
-90 SISFSI
+90 VISFSI
-96 GIILFIV
+96 GIILFII
-103 SFFLKESE
+103 SFFIKESE
-111 LPQTTHQTLIFKFYV
+111 LSQATHQTLIFKFYV

-140 KAVTNIKRGIIFDE
+140 KAVMNIKRGIIFDE
-154 NTLMMIATIGALI
+154 NALMMIATIGALI

-188 NRAINKSRSSIS
+188 DRAINKSRSSIS
-200 NLMDIRP
+200 SLMDIRP
-207 DTANLEINDSIKI
+207 DTANLETNDSIKI
-220 VDPGEV
+220 VDPSKV
-226 KIGDIIIVKPGEK
+226 KIGDIIVVKPGEK

-255 KALTGEFLSKEVKT
+255 KALTGEFLTKEVT
-269 GDKVISGCINI
+269 IGDKVISGCINI
-280 TSLIKIR
+280 TSLIKIK

-304 ESANSKKSNTE
+304 ENANSKKSNTE
-315 NFITKFSKIYTPIVI
+315 NFITKFSKIYTPTVI
-330 IIALIISIIPP
+330 IIAFIISTIPP

-376 FSGIGVASKNGI
+376 FSSIGVASKNGI
-388 LIKGSNYLEALN
+388 LIKASNHLEALN
-400 NLSTIIFDKTGT
+400 NLSTIVFDKTGT

-420 TKVVPKNC
+420 TKVIPKNC
-428 ETDELIKYSAM
+428 EIDELIKYSVM

-452 VDYYNK
+452 IDYYNK
-458 TIDQSKI
+458 PIDKLKI
-465 SEFKEIPGYGISI
+465 YKFEEIPGYGISI
-478 CIDNDVII
+478 CIDNDIII

-499 VEFIDEAGTK
+499 VDFIDESGTK

-520 CILISDKIKQNSC
+520 CILISDKIKQNSS
-533 KTISELKKMNINN
+533 KTIFELKKMNINN
-546 LAMLTGDNVKTAQ
+546 LAMLTGDNNKTAQ

-585 LISNKTP
+585 LLSNKPP

-608 LAIAD
+608 LAMAD
-613 IGISMGGIGSDAAI
+613 IGISMGSIGSDAAI

-639 YKIIKAIKIAKQT
+639 YKIVKAIKIAKQT
-652 RIIAMQNIVLSL
+652 RTIAMQNIVLSL
-664 TVKILVIVL
+664 TVKILVIIL
-673 GALGLSSMWAAIL
+673 GALGLSSMWTAIL
-686 SDVGVSLIVIL
+686 SDVGISLIVIL
-697 NSVRILKKEI
+697 NSVRILKNEI
-707 I
+707 

>member
-21 KNELLKLN
+21 KNELLKLS

-36 DVLTQNLT
+36 DVLTQNLN
-44 LEFKDNLNINQ
+44 LEFKDTLNINQ
-55 KLQEIMQL
+55 KLQEIMKL
-63 CIKIEPDMS
+63 CIQIEPDMS
-72 FNTSKHLNETKN
+72 FNTSNHLNESKN
-84 KINYLE
+84 KINSLE
-90 SISFSI
+90 VISFSI
-96 GIILFIV
+96 GIILFII
-103 SFFLKESE
+103 SFFIKESE
-111 LPQTTHQTLIFKFYV
+111 LSQDTHQTLIFKFYV

-140 KAVTNIKRGIIFDE
+140 KAVMNIKRGIIFDE

-167 IGEFQEAVA
+167 IREFQEAVA

-188 NRAINKSRSSIS
+188 DRAINKSRSSIS
-200 NLMDIRP
+200 SLMDIRP
-207 DTANLEINDSIKI
+207 DTANLETNDSIKI
-220 VDPGEV
+220 VDPSKV
-226 KIGDIIIVKPGEK
+226 KIGDIIVVKPGEK

-244 EIIQGISQLDT
+244 EIIQGVSQLDT
-255 KALTGEFLSKEVKT
+255 KALTGEFLTKEVT
-269 GDKVISGCINI
+269 IGDKVISGCINI
-280 TSLIKIR
+280 TSLIKIK

-304 ESANSKKSNTE
+304 ENANSKKSNTE
-315 NFITKFSKIYTPIVI
+315 NFITKFSKIYTPTVI
-330 IIALIISIIPP
+330 IIAFIISTIPP

-388 LIKGSNYLEALN
+388 LIKASNHLEALN
-400 NLSTIIFDKTGT
+400 NLSTIVFDKTGT

-420 TKVVPKNC
+420 TKVIPKNC
-428 ETDELIKYSAM
+428 EIDELIKYSVM

-452 VDYYNK
+452 IDYYNK
-458 TIDQSKI
+458 PIDKLKI
-465 SEFKEIPGYGISI
+465 YKFEEIPGYGISI
-478 CIDNDVII
+478 CIDNDIII

-499 VEFIDEAGTK
+499 VDFIDESGTK

-520 CILISDKIKQNSC
+520 CILISDKIKQNSS
-533 KTISELKKMNINN
+533 KTIFELKKMNINN
-546 LAMLTGDNVKTAQ
+546 LAMLTGDNNKTAQ

-585 LISNKTP
+585 LLSNKPP

-608 LAIAD
+608 LAMAD
-613 IGISMGGIGSDAAI
+613 IGISMGSIGSDAAI

-639 YKIIKAIKIAKQT
+639 YKIVKAIKIAKQT
-652 RIIAMQNIVLSL
+652 RTIAMQNIVLSL
-664 TVKILVIVL
+664 TVKILVIIL
-673 GALGLSSMWAAIL
+673 GALGLSSMWTAIL
-686 SDVGVSLIVIL
+686 SDVGISLIVIL
-697 NSVRILKKEI
+697 NSVRILKNEI
-707 I
+707 

>member
-21 KNELLKLN
+21 KNELLKLS

-36 DVLTQNLT
+36 DVLTQNLN
-44 LEFKDNLNINQ
+44 LEFKDTSNISQ
-55 KLQEIMQL
+55 KLQEIMEL
-63 CIKIEPDMS
+63 CIQIEPDMS
-72 FNTSKHLNETKN
+72 FNTSNHLNESKN
-84 KINYLE
+84 KINSLE
-90 SISFSI
+90 VISFSI
-96 GIILFIV
+96 GIILFII
-103 SFFLKESE
+103 SFFIKESE
-111 LPQTTHQTLIFKFYV
+111 LSQATHQTLIFKFYV

-140 KAVTNIKRGIIFDE
+140 KAVMNIKRGIIFDE
-154 NTLMMIATIGALI
+154 NALMMIATIGALI

-188 NRAINKSRSSIS
+188 DRAINKSRSSTS
-200 NLMDIRP
+200 SLMDIRP
-207 DTANLEINDSIKI
+207 DTANLETNDSIKI
-220 VDPGEV
+220 VDPSKV
-226 KIGDIIIVKPGEK
+226 KIGDIIVVKPGEK

-255 KALTGEFLSKEVKT
+255 KALTGEFLTKEVT
-269 GDKVISGCINI
+269 IGDKVISGCINI
-280 TSLIKIR
+280 TSLIKIK

-304 ESANSKKSNTE
+304 ENANSKKSNTE
-315 NFITKFSKIYTPIVI
+315 NFITKFSKIYTPTVI
-330 IIALIISIIPP
+330 IIAFIISTIPP

-388 LIKGSNYLEALN
+388 LIKASNHLEALN
-400 NLSTIIFDKTGT
+400 NLSTIVFDKTGT

-420 TKVVPKNC
+420 SKVIPKNC
-428 ETDELIKYSAM
+428 EIDELIKYSVM

-452 VDYYNK
+452 IDYYNK
-458 TIDQSKI
+458 PIDKLKI
-465 SEFKEIPGYGISI
+465 YKFEEIPGYGISI
-478 CIDNDVII
+478 CIDNDIII

-499 VEFIDEAGTK
+499 VDFIDESGTK

-520 CILISDKIKQNSC
+520 CILISDKIKQNSS
-533 KTISELKKMNINN
+533 KTIFELKKMNINN
-546 LAMLTGDNVKTAQ
+546 LAMLTGDNNKTAQ

-585 LISNKTP
+585 LLSNKPP

-608 LAIAD
+608 LAMAD
-613 IGISMGGIGSDAAI
+613 IGISMGSIGSDAAI

-639 YKIIKAIKIAKQT
+639 YKIVKAIKIAKQT
-652 RIIAMQNIVLSL
+652 RTIAMQNIVLSL
-664 TVKILVIVL
+664 TVKILVIIL
-673 GALGLSSMWAAIL
+673 GALGLSSMWTAIL
-686 SDVGVSLIVIL
+686 SDVGISLIVIL
-697 NSVRILKKEI
+697 NSVRILKNEI
-707 I
+707 

>member
-21 KNELLKLN
+21 KNELLKLS

-36 DVLTQNLT
+36 DVLTQNLN
-44 LEFKDNLNINQ
+44 LEFKDTLNINQ
-55 KLQEIMQL
+55 KLQEIMKL
-63 CIKIEPDMS
+63 CIQIEPDMS
-72 FNTSKHLNETKN
+72 FNTSNHLNESKN
-84 KINYLE
+84 KINSLE
-90 SISFSI
+90 VISFSI
-96 GIILFIV
+96 GIILFII
-103 SFFLKESE
+103 SFFIKESE
-111 LPQTTHQTLIFKFYV
+111 LSQATHQTLIFKFYV

-140 KAVTNIKRGIIFDE
+140 KAVMNIKRGIIFDE
-154 NTLMMIATIGALI
+154 NALMMIATIGALI

-188 NRAINKSRSSIS
+188 DRAINKSRSSIS
-200 NLMDIRP
+200 SLMDIRP
-207 DTANLEINDSIKI
+207 DTANLETNDSIKI
-220 VDPGEV
+220 VDPSKV
-226 KIGDIIIVKPGEK
+226 KIGDIIVVKPGEK

-255 KALTGEFLSKEVKT
+255 KALTGEFLTKEVT
-269 GDKVISGCINI
+269 IGDKVISGCINI
-280 TSLIKIR
+280 TSLIKIK

-304 ESANSKKSNTE
+304 ENANSKKSNTE
-315 NFITKFSKIYTPIVI
+315 NFITKFSKIYTPTVI
-330 IIALIISIIPP
+330 IIAFIISTIPP

-388 LIKGSNYLEALN
+388 LIKASNHLEALN
-400 NLSTIIFDKTGT
+400 NLSTIVFDKTGT

-420 TKVVPKNC
+420 TKVIPKNC
-428 ETDELIKYSAM
+428 EIDELIKYSVM

-452 VDYYNK
+452 IDYYNK
-458 TIDQSKI
+458 PIDKLKI
-465 SEFKEIPGYGISI
+465 YKFEEIPGYGISI
-478 CIDNDVII
+478 CIDNDIII

-499 VEFIDEAGTK
+499 VDFIDESGTK

-520 CILISDKIKQNSC
+520 CILISDKIKQNSS
-533 KTISELKKMNINN
+533 KTIFELKKMNINN
-546 LAMLTGDNVKTAQ
+546 LAMLTGDNNKTAQ

-585 LISNKTP
+585 LLSNKPP

-608 LAIAD
+608 LAMAD
-613 IGISMGGIGSDAAI
+613 IGISMGSIGSDAAI

-639 YKIIKAIKIAKQT
+639 YKIVKAIKIAKQT
-652 RIIAMQNIVLSL
+652 RTIAMQNIVLSL
-664 TVKILVIVL
+664 TVKILVIIL
-673 GALGLSSMWAAIL
+673 GALGLSSMWTAIL
-686 SDVGVSLIVIL
+686 SDVGISLIVIL
-697 NSVRILKKEI
+697 NSVRILKNEI
-707 I
+707 

>member
-21 KNELLKLN
+21 KNELLKLS

-36 DVLTQNLT
+36 DVLTQNLN
-44 LEFKDNLNINQ
+44 LEFKDTLNINQ
-55 KLQEIMQL
+55 KLQEIMKL
-63 CIKIEPDMS
+63 CIQIEPDMS
-72 FNTSKHLNETKN
+72 FNTSNHLNESKN
-84 KINYLE
+84 KINSLE
-90 SISFSI
+90 LISFSI
-96 GIILFIV
+96 GIILFII
-103 SFFLKESE
+103 SFFIKESE
-111 LPQTTHQTLIFKFYV
+111 LSQDTHQTLIFKFYV

-140 KAVTNIKRGIIFDE
+140 KAVMNIKRGIIFDE
-154 NTLMMIATIGALI
+154 NALMMIATIGALI

-188 NRAINKSRSSIS
+188 DRAINKSRSSIS
-200 NLMDIRP
+200 SLMDIRP
-207 DTANLEINDSIKI
+207 DTANLETNDSIKI
-220 VDPGEV
+220 VDPSKV
-226 KIGDIIIVKPGEK
+226 KIGDIIVVKPGEK

-255 KALTGEFLSKEVKT
+255 KALTGEFLTKEVT
-269 GDKVISGCINI
+269 IGDKVISGCINI
-280 TSLIKIR
+280 TSLIKIK

-304 ESANSKKSNTE
+304 ENANSKKSNTE
-315 NFITKFSKIYTPIVI
+315 NFITKFSKIYTPTVI
-330 IIALIISIIPP
+330 IIAFIISTIPP

-388 LIKGSNYLEALN
+388 LIKASNHLEALN
-400 NLSTIIFDKTGT
+400 NLSTIVFDKTGT

-420 TKVVPKNC
+420 SKVIPKNC
-428 ETDELIKYSAM
+428 EIDELIKYSVM

-452 VDYYNK
+452 IDYYNK
-458 TIDQSKI
+458 PIDKLKI
-465 SEFKEIPGYGISI
+465 YKFEEIPGYGISI
-478 CIDNDVII
+478 CIDNDIII

-499 VEFIDEAGTK
+499 VDFIDESGTK

-520 CILISDKIKQNSC
+520 CILISDKIKQNSS
-533 KTISELKKMNINN
+533 KTIFELKKMNINN
-546 LAMLTGDNVKTAQ
+546 LAMLTGDNNKTAQ

-585 LISNKTP
+585 LLSNKPP

-608 LAIAD
+608 LAMAD
-613 IGISMGGIGSDAAI
+613 IGISMGSIGSDAAI

-639 YKIIKAIKIAKQT
+639 YKIVKAIKIAKQT
-652 RIIAMQNIVLSL
+652 RTIAMQNIVLSL
-664 TVKILVIVL
+664 TVKILVIIL
-673 GALGLSSMWAAIL
+673 GALGLSSMWTAIL
-686 SDVGVSLIVIL
+686 SDVGISLIVIL
-697 NSVRILKKEI
+697 NSVRILKNEI
-707 I
+707 

>member
-21 KNELLKLN
+21 KNELLKLS

-36 DVLTQNLT
+36 DVLTQNLN
-44 LEFKDNLNINQ
+44 LEFKDTSNISQ
-55 KLQEIMQL
+55 KLQEIMEL
-63 CIKIEPDMS
+63 CIQIEPDMS
-72 FNTSKHLNETKN
+72 FNTSNHLNESKN
-84 KINYLE
+84 KINSLE
-90 SISFSI
+90 LISFSI
-96 GIILFIV
+96 GIILFII
-103 SFFLKESE
+103 SFFIKESE
-111 LPQTTHQTLIFKFYV
+111 LSQDTHQTLIFKFYV

-140 KAVTNIKRGIIFDE
+140 KAVMNIKRGIIFDE

-188 NRAINKSRSSIS
+188 DRAINKSRSSIS
-200 NLMDIRP
+200 SLMDIRP
-207 DTANLEINDSIKI
+207 DTANLETNDSIKI
-220 VDPGEV
+220 VDPSKV
-226 KIGDIIIVKPGEK
+226 KIGDIIVVKPGEK

-255 KALTGEFLSKEVKT
+255 KALTGEFLTKEVT
-269 GDKVISGCINI
+269 IGDKVISGCINI
-280 TSLIKIR
+280 TSLIKIK

-304 ESANSKKSNTE
+304 ENANSKKSNTE
-315 NFITKFSKIYTPIVI
+315 NFITKFSKIYTPTVI
-330 IIALIISIIPP
+330 IIAFIISTSPP

-388 LIKGSNYLEALN
+388 LIKASNHLEALN
-400 NLSTIIFDKTGT
+400 NLSTIVFDKTGT

-420 TKVVPKNC
+420 SKVIPKNC
-428 ETDELIKYSAM
+428 EIDELIKYSVM

-452 VDYYNK
+452 IDYYNK
-458 TIDQSKI
+458 PIDKLKI
-465 SEFKEIPGYGISI
+465 YKFEEIPGYGISI
-478 CIDNDVII
+478 CIDNDIII

-499 VEFIDEAGTK
+499 VDFIDESGTK

-520 CILISDKIKQNSC
+520 CILISDKIKQNSS
-533 KTISELKKMNINN
+533 KTIFELKKMNINN
-546 LAMLTGDNVKTAQ
+546 LAMLTGDNNKTAQ

-585 LISNKTP
+585 LLSNKPP

-608 LAIAD
+608 LAMAD
-613 IGISMGGIGSDAAI
+613 IGISMGSIGSDAAI

-639 YKIIKAIKIAKQT
+639 YKIVKAIKIAKQT
-652 RIIAMQNIVLSL
+652 RTIAMQNIVLSL
-664 TVKILVIVL
+664 TVKILVIIL
-673 GALGLSSMWAAIL
+673 GALGLSSMWTAIL
-686 SDVGVSLIVIL
+686 SDVGISLIVIL
-697 NSVRILKKEI
+697 NSVRILKNEI
-707 I
+707 

>member
-21 KNELLKLN
+21 KNELLKLS

-36 DVLTQNLT
+36 DVLTQNLN
-44 LEFKDNLNINQ
+44 LEFKDTLNISQ
-55 KLQEIMQL
+55 KLQEIMEL
-63 CIKIEPDMS
+63 CIQIEPDMS
-72 FNTSKHLNETKN
+72 FNTSNHLNESKN
-84 KINYLE
+84 KINSLE
-90 SISFSI
+90 LISFSI
-96 GIILFIV
+96 GIILFII
-103 SFFLKESE
+103 SFFIKESE
-111 LPQTTHQTLIFKFYV
+111 LSQDTHQTLIFKFYV

-140 KAVTNIKRGIIFDE
+140 KAVMNIKRGIIFDE
-154 NTLMMIATIGALI
+154 NALMMIATIGALI

-188 NRAINKSRSSIS
+188 DRAINKSRSSIS
-200 NLMDIRP
+200 SLMDIRP
-207 DTANLEINDSIKI
+207 DTANLETNDSIKI
-220 VDPGEV
+220 VDPSKV
-226 KIGDIIIVKPGEK
+226 KIGDIIVVKPGEK

-255 KALTGEFLSKEVKT
+255 KALTGEFLTKEVT
-269 GDKVISGCINI
+269 IGDKVISGCINI
-280 TSLIKIR
+280 TSLIKIK

-304 ESANSKKSNTE
+304 ENANSKKSNTE
-315 NFITKFSKIYTPIVI
+315 NFITKFSKIYTPTVI
-330 IIALIISIIPP
+330 IIAFIISTIPP

-388 LIKGSNYLEALN
+388 LIKASNHLEALN
-400 NLSTIIFDKTGT
+400 NLSTIVFDKTGT

-420 TKVVPKNC
+420 SKVIPKNC
-428 ETDELIKYSAM
+428 EIDELIKYSVM

-452 VDYYNK
+452 IDYYNK
-458 TIDQSKI
+458 PIDKLKI
-465 SEFKEIPGYGISI
+465 YKFEEIPGYGISI
-478 CIDNDVII
+478 CIDNDIII

-499 VEFIDEAGTK
+499 VDFIDESGTK

-520 CILISDKIKQNSC
+520 CILISDKIKQNSS
-533 KTISELKKMNINN
+533 KTIFELKKMNINN
-546 LAMLTGDNVKTAQ
+546 LAMLTGDNNKTAQ

-585 LISNKTP
+585 LLSNKPP

-608 LAIAD
+608 LAMAD
-613 IGISMGGIGSDAAI
+613 IGISMGSIGSDAAI

-639 YKIIKAIKIAKQT
+639 YKIVKAIKIAKQT
-652 RIIAMQNIVLSL
+652 RTIAMQNIVLSL
-664 TVKILVIVL
+664 TVKILVIIL
-673 GALGLSSMWAAIL
+673 GALGLSSMWTAIL
-686 SDVGVSLIVIL
+686 SDVGISLIVIL
-697 NSVRILKKEI
+697 NSVRILKNEI
-707 I
+707 

>member
-21 KNELLKLN
+21 KNELLKLS

-36 DVLTQNLT
+36 DVLTQNLN
-44 LEFKDNLNINQ
+44 LEFKDTSNISQ
-55 KLQEIMQL
+55 KLQEIMEL
-63 CIKIEPDMS
+63 CIQIEPDMS
-72 FNTSKHLNETKN
+72 FNTSNHLNESKN
-84 KINYLE
+84 KINSLE
-90 SISFSI
+90 LISFSI
-96 GIILFIV
+96 GIILFII
-103 SFFLKESE
+103 SFFIKESE
-111 LPQTTHQTLIFKFYV
+111 LSQDTHQTLIFKFYV

-140 KAVTNIKRGIIFDE
+140 KAVMNIKRGIIFDE

-167 IGEFQEAVA
+167 IREFQEAVA

-188 NRAINKSRSSIS
+188 DRAINKSRSSIS
-200 NLMDIRP
+200 SLMDIRP
-207 DTANLEINDSIKI
+207 DTANLETNDSIKI
-220 VDPGEV
+220 VDPSKV
-226 KIGDIIIVKPGEK
+226 KIGDIIVVKPGEK

-244 EIIQGISQLDT
+244 EIIQGVSQLDT
-255 KALTGEFLSKEVKT
+255 KALTGEFLTKEVT
-269 GDKVISGCINI
+269 IGDKVISGCINI
-280 TSLIKIR
+280 TSLIKIK

-304 ESANSKKSNTE
+304 ENANSKKSNTE
-315 NFITKFSKIYTPIVI
+315 NFITKFSKIYTPTVI
-330 IIALIISIIPP
+330 IIAFIISTIPP

-388 LIKGSNYLEALN
+388 LIKASNHLEALN
-400 NLSTIIFDKTGT
+400 NLSTIVFDKTGT

-420 TKVVPKNC
+420 TKVIPKNC
-428 ETDELIKYSAM
+428 EIDELIKYSVM

-452 VDYYNK
+452 IDYYNK
-458 TIDQSKI
+458 PIDKLKI
-465 SEFKEIPGYGISI
+465 YKFEEIPGYGISI
-478 CIDNDVII
+478 CIDNDIII

-499 VEFIDEAGTK
+499 VDFIDESGTK

-520 CILISDKIKQNSC
+520 CILISDKIKQNSS
-533 KTISELKKMNINN
+533 KTIFELKKMNINN
-546 LAMLTGDNVKTAQ
+546 LAMLTGDNNKTAQ

-585 LISNKTP
+585 LLSNKPP

-608 LAIAD
+608 LAMAD
-613 IGISMGGIGSDAAI
+613 IGISMGSIGSDAAI

-639 YKIIKAIKIAKQT
+639 YKIVKAIKIAKQT
-652 RIIAMQNIVLSL
+652 RTIAMQNIVLSL
-664 TVKILVIVL
+664 TVKILVIIL
-673 GALGLSSMWAAIL
+673 GALGLSSMWTAIL
-686 SDVGVSLIVIL
+686 SDVGISLVVIL
-697 NSVRILKKEI
+697 NSVRILKNEI
-707 I
+707 

>member
-21 KNELLKLN
+21 KNELLKLS

-36 DVLTQNLT
+36 DVLTQNLN
-44 LEFKDNLNINQ
+44 LEFKDTSNISQ
-55 KLQEIMQL
+55 KLQEIMEL
-63 CIKIEPDMS
+63 CIQIEPDMS
-72 FNTSKHLNETKN
+72 FNTSNHLNESKN
-84 KINYLE
+84 KINSLE
-90 SISFSI
+90 VISFSI
-96 GIILFIV
+96 GIILFII
-103 SFFLKESE
+103 SFFIKESE
-111 LPQTTHQTLIFKFYV
+111 LSQATHQTLIFKFYV

-140 KAVTNIKRGIIFDE
+140 KAVMNIKRGIIFDE
-154 NTLMMIATIGALI
+154 NALMMIATIGALI

-188 NRAINKSRSSIS
+188 DRAINKSRSSIS
-200 NLMDIRP
+200 SLMDIRP
-207 DTANLEINDSIKI
+207 DTANLETNDSIKI
-220 VDPGEV
+220 VDPSKV
-226 KIGDIIIVKPGEK
+226 KIGDIIVVKPGEK

-255 KALTGEFLSKEVKT
+255 KALTGEFLTKEVT
-269 GDKVISGCINI
+269 IGDKVISGCINI
-280 TSLIKIR
+280 TSLIKIK

-304 ESANSKKSNTE
+304 ENANSKKSNTE
-315 NFITKFSKIYTPIVI
+315 NFITKFSKIYTPTVI
-330 IIALIISIIPP
+330 IIAFIISTIPP

-388 LIKGSNYLEALN
+388 LIKASNHLEALN
-400 NLSTIIFDKTGT
+400 NLSTIVFDKTGT

-420 TKVVPKNC
+420 TKVIPKNC
-428 ETDELIKYSAM
+428 EIDELIKYSVM

-452 VDYYNK
+452 IDYYNK
-458 TIDQSKI
+458 PIDKLKI
-465 SEFKEIPGYGISI
+465 YKFEEIPGYGISI
-478 CIDNDVII
+478 CIDNDIII

-499 VEFIDEAGTK
+499 VDFIDESGTK

-520 CILISDKIKQNSC
+520 CILISDKIKQNSS
-533 KTISELKKMNINN
+533 KTIFELKKMNINN
-546 LAMLTGDNVKTAQ
+546 LAMLTGDNNKTAQ

-585 LISNKTP
+585 LLSNKPP

-608 LAIAD
+608 LAMAD
-613 IGISMGGIGSDAAI
+613 IGISMGSIGSDAAI

-639 YKIIKAIKIAKQT
+639 YKIVKAIKIAKQT
-652 RIIAMQNIVLSL
+652 RTIAMQNIVLSL
-664 TVKILVIVL
+664 TVKILVIIL
-673 GALGLSSMWAAIL
+673 GALGLSSMWTAIL
-686 SDVGVSLIVIL
+686 SDVGISLIVIL
-697 NSVRILKKEI
+697 NSVRILKNEI
-707 I
+707 